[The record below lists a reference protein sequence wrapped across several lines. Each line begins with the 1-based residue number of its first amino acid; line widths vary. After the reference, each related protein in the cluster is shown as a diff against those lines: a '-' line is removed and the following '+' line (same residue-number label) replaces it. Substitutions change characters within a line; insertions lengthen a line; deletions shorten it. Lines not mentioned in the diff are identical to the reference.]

1 MNAPLSIERSTFVT
15 VLGWILV
22 SLSALAFSSSLIQG
36 VLLEVTARELLETQ
50 PADLQ
55 PAGELLSG
63 LFRGVSLIN
72 VVLTGLLTYAAYAF
86 LRRRNWAR
94 RTFLVLFAIGMA
106 GNVMTVLMFGT
117 MSALTSLVASQSP
130 SPLPAEAGSLFK
142 GMLFI
147 WALCAIATAVL
158 LGWLIKRLRSPAVK
172 AEFTSAGSV

>member
-1 MNAPLSIERSTFVT
+1 MNTPLSVERSTFVT

-22 SLSALAFSSSLIQG
+22 ALSALALLSSLVQG
-36 VLLEVTARELLETQ
+36 VLLEATARELLEAQ

-55 PAGELLSG
+55 PPGEFLYG
-63 LFRGVSLIN
+63 MFRGISLIN

-94 RTFLVLFAIGMA
+94 RTFLVLFAIGLA

-117 MSALTSLVASQSP
+117 MSGLASLVASEGP

-142 GMLFI
+142 GMFSV
-147 WALCAIATAVL
+147 WAVCAIGTAVL
-158 LGWLIKRLRSPAVK
+158 LGWLIKRLRSPAVR
-172 AEFTSAGSV
+172 AEFNSAGRV